1 MPSEAEGEGEGAP
14 GVSPSWLAWRESLR
28 HENGG
33 VLRSNFALAA
43 ASERAAGV
51 LVEWAR
57 GYAPAR
63 AEATAALL
71 AAAGRLAAR
80 LGVPA
85 PGTDAHVEHLES
97 EYLGPRALALWFSR
111 PDEDN
116 WFSFDAITALCEKL
130 CERRG
135 QHLALVGGVCTRDA
149 LPLVVDATEGLITAF
164 TLALAD

>member
-1 MPSEAEGEGEGAP
+1 MALKVAQIERFGGLQSCLNCIVLLSDALREGDARDGVARVVLAP
-14 GVSPSWLAWRESLR
+14 P
-28 HENGG
+28 
-33 VLRSNFALAA
+33 
-43 ASERAAGV
+43 
-51 LVEWAR
+51 
-57 GYAPAR
+57 
-63 AEATAALL
+63 
-71 AAAGRLAAR
+71 
-80 LGVPA
+80 
-85 PGTDAHVEHLES
+85 
-97 EYLGPRALALWFSR
+97 GPRALALWFSR